1 MPFLKIQSHRNHQK
15 KNILFLV
22 QGHLHSN
29 AIYALLSPSKF
40 GILKAFCSAVTP
52 PTEVTTLQ
60 FDLPEKGKL
69 VTNVFI
75 LS

>member
-1 MPFLKIQSHRNHQK
+1 MLFLIQLHCNHQE

-22 QGHLHSN
+22 QGDLHSN
-29 AIYALLSPSKF
+29 AIYTLLSPSKF
-40 GILKAFCSAVTP
+40 EILKAFCSAITP

-60 FDLPEKGKL
+60 FELPEKGKL

-75 LS
+75 LP